1 MQQQQQ
7 QQQPQCMQQQQQQQ
21 QPQFNANGPAFTK
34 EVVDTLIAALQQA
47 GTMNLV
53 ALPHTFIP
61 TETITQPTIVSTR
74 VRVKA
79 LRCNREKYAQDAL
92 GALLRWNETQESERE
107 MMWTLEKQEAD
118 FTAKTTI
125 SNKFK

>member
-7 QQQPQCMQQQQQQQ
+7 QQQPQYMQQQ
-21 QPQFNANGPAFTK
+21 QPQFNADGNPFTK
-34 EVVDTLIAALQQA
+34 EVVDNLIAALQQA

-53 ALPHTFIP
+53 SLPHAFIP
-61 TETITQPTIVSTR
+61 TEIITQPTIVSTR
-74 VRVKA
+74 ARVKA
-79 LRCNREKYAQDAL
+79 LRCAREKYAQAAL
-92 GALLRWNETQESERE
+92 DSLLRWNETQESERE

-118 FTAKTTI
+118 FTAKTAI

>member
-7 QQQPQCMQQQQQQQ
+7 QQHMQQQQQL
-21 QPQFNANGPAFTK
+21 NADGPNAFTK
-34 EVVDTLIAALQQA
+34 EVVDKLIAALQQA

-74 VRVKA
+74 ARVKA
-79 LRCNREKYAQDAL
+79 LRCAREKYAQAAL
-92 GALLRWNETQESERE
+92 DSLLRWNETQQSERE
-107 MMWTLEKQEAD
+107 AMWTLEKQEAD
-118 FTAKTTI
+118 FTAKTAI